1 MASNSGWWMASV
13 GAFLMLGGSG
23 AANLLRSPLGGAAA
37 FEAARDSVAD
47 ERRYVAAVGTIGD
60 SAIRRLDFFPTR
72 AQLRVQTAFIS
83 SSNGTQVP
91 FDDLASRSDAA
102 AQAIDAAVER
112 LAGVTV
118 PRDLEAL
125 NAELVKALRDA
136 TRASASLTHAA
147 YACQLSMSSVERCQV
162 PFSGASTRLAKAYE
176 RYLGVRGRIREKV
189 LDTDTHMTPFSR

>member
-125 NAELVKALRDA
+125 NAELVKALQDA

>member
-37 FEAARDSVAD
+37 FEAARDSLAD

-125 NAELVKALRDA
+125 NAELVKALQDA